1 MPMTQEAIERLTRIE
16 TTLEGFGK
24 TLDGV
29 SSKLDSQNTRLHEV
43 EHKTKVTAWQ
53 ASGLFGIG
61 FAVLTTAVKEKL
73 GL

>member
-1 MPMTQEAIERLTRIE
+1 MSQEVNERLARIE
-16 TTLEGFGK
+16 TTLEGIGK

-29 SSKLDSQNTRLHEV
+29 SGKLDNQNTRLHEV

-61 FAVLTTAVKEKL
+61 FAVLTAAVKEKL

>member
-1 MPMTQEAIERLTRIE
+1 MSQEANERLARIE
-16 TTLEGFGK
+16 TQLEGMAK

-29 SSKLDSQNTRLHEV
+29 SNKLDDQNGRLHEV

-61 FAVLTTAVKEKL
+61 FAVLTAAIKEKL